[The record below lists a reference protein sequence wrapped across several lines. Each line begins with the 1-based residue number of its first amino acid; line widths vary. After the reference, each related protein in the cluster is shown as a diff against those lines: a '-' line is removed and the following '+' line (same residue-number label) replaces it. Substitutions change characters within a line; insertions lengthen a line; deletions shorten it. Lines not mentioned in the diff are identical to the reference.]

1 MILCSGLWSVEGIN
15 RSSDVMRDAITYEVR
30 SVHDVT
36 TGESTDRA

>member
-1 MILCSGLWSVEGIN
+1 MEGIN

-36 TGESTDRA
+36 ATGESTDRA